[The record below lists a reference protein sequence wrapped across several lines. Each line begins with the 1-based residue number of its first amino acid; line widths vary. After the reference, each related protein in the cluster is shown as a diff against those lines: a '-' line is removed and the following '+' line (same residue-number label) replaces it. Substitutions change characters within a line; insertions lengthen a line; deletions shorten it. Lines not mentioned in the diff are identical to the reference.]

1 MSTRHR
7 CRVEYEKRGIVNAVV
22 FLMQHSEC
30 WNVNAC
36 STAGKGLASA
46 CFTNSLVFFYS
57 IPTNQSQRVLKL
69 NPEDRDAV
77 GKDTFRDSDMSGEKK
92 RFDLFF

>member
-36 STAGKGLASA
+36 SAAGKGLASA

-57 IPTNQSQRVLKL
+57 IPTNQSQRILKL

-77 GKDTFRDSDMSGEKK
+77 GKDTFRDSDMSGKK
-92 RFDLFF
+92 KEV